1 MQMFQKIFKL
11 PRYKIGAWFKSL
23 NRNNPLKP
31 IQRLSFPL
39 IYLLFNSTRSFPKA
53 STLTRVQRRG
63 YANRPYSTDFDYVQ
77 NTHGDRIKIFY
88 IRIKWEVRYL
98 KFFGQE
104 RSIGSFQPSHI
115 VVEFI
120 NNLNC

>member
-1 MQMFQKIFKL
+1 MGCY
-11 PRYKIGAWFKSL
+11 P
-23 NRNNPLKP
+23 
-31 IQRLSFPL
+31 FPL

-53 STLTRVQRRG
+53 STLALVQRRS
-63 YANRPYSTDFDYVQ
+63 YASRPHSTDYDYVQ
-77 NTHGDRIKIFY
+77 NTHDDRTEFLY

-115 VVEFI
+115 VVKFI
-120 NNLNC
+120 NNLNCKLDIQE